1 MAELVGLALAG
12 ACLLFVLSLPLGKGE
27 TGTALRRWAGVLFV
41 VALAP
46 ALVSGIA
53 GFGRSP
59 GTSGGVGV
67 LDILALVGGLGL
79 AGLAA
84 WGALEIRARLG
95 RGKRDAMS
103 DYFSQRSTGKR
114 PVERDDDP
122 RNGPFEG

>member
-1 MAELVGLALAG
+1 MAEVVGLALAG

-27 TGTALRRWAGVLFV
+27 TATTLRRWAGVLFV
-41 VALAP
+41 LALAP
-46 ALVSGIA
+46 SLVVGIA
-53 GFGRSP
+53 GSGTRP
-59 GTSGGVGV
+59 TTSGGFGV
-67 LDILALVGGLGL
+67 VDALALVGGLGL

-84 WGALEIRARLG
+84 WGALEVRARFR

-122 RNGPFEG
+122 RGGPFEG